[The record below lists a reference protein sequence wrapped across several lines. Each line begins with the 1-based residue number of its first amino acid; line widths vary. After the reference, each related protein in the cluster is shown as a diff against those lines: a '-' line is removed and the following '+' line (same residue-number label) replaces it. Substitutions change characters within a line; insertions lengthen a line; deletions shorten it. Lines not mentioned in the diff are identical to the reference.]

1 MSPMVW
7 LYAGFGAFV
16 ILVMA
21 IDLVVTRKADV
32 VTTQRALVW
41 TGVCIALAL
50 IFVPILY
57 LMFDRH
63 WLDLGMGV
71 DKQGAPVVVRD
82 GARAAAEYLQGWLL
96 EYALSVDNLFVF
108 ALIFGKFGVPKEYQ
122 HRVLT
127 WGIIATL
134 ILRGGMIFAGALLI
148 HRFEWILYLAG
159 AFLVYTGFKMLV
171 TKEDDEFDIDKSRV
185 VAIVRKILPVTGEYH
200 KEHFFVTKSRARKEE
215 VARSMVAGLSAP
227 GEATDQAGGV
237 RSPSGEK
244 KRLLVATPLFL
255 VLIVLN
261 LVDIVFAVDSI
272 PAIFGVTNET
282 FIVFTSNVFA
292 VLGLRALYFVLA
304 HMMDQFR
311 YLKVS
316 LALVLCFIGAKM
328 LAEHWIEMLVPRATL
343 TFISLGFIA
352 AAIGLG
358 IFFSMR
364 VGPKPAQKPI
374 PLPPLGEKDAI

>member
-1 MSPMVW
+1 MDPMVW
-7 LYAGFGAFV
+7 LYSGFGAFV

-21 IDLVVTRKADV
+21 IDLAITRKADV

-50 IFVPILY
+50 MFVPALY
-57 LMFDRH
+57 LMYERH
-63 WLDLGMGV
+63 WLGLGMGL
-71 DKQGAPVVVRD
+71 DKDGAAIVVRD
-82 GARAAAEYLQGWLL
+82 GARASAEYLQGWLL

-108 ALIFGKFGVPKEYQ
+108 ALIFQKFGVPKEYQ

-134 ILRGGMIFAGALLI
+134 LLRGAMIFAGSLLI
-148 HRFEWILYLAG
+148 HRFEWILYVAG

-171 TKEDDEFDIDKSRV
+171 AKEDDEFDVDKSKV
-185 VAIVRKILPVTGEYH
+185 VRFVRKVLPVTGEYH
-200 KEHFFVTKSRARKEE
+200 KEHFFIRKGH
-215 VARSMVAGLSAP
+215 GLA
-227 GEATDQAGGV
+227 
-237 RSPSGEK
+237 
-244 KRLLVATPLFL
+244 ATPLFL

-304 HMMDQFR
+304 QMMAQFQ

-328 LAEHWIEMLVPRATL
+328 LTEHWIEMLVPRTTL

-364 VGPKPAQKPI
+364 VGPRKAEKPI
-374 PLPPLGEKDAI
+374 PLPPLGEKDAT